1 MAAVHSDNEVELVND
16 HRDEL
21 AKLATPMAAQLPK
34 KGSRP
39 VPGWG
44 KLARIPQPHLAAAM
58 DKALGFAHTA
68 LEPHESR
75 GSLSWFRAYFS

>member
-1 MAAVHSDNEVELVND
+1 MND

-21 AKLATPMAAQLPK
+21 AKLATRVAAQLPK

-58 DKALGFAHTA
+58 DKALGFAHNA
-68 LEPHESR
+68 LEPHEARKSP
-75 GSLSWFRAYFS
+75 S